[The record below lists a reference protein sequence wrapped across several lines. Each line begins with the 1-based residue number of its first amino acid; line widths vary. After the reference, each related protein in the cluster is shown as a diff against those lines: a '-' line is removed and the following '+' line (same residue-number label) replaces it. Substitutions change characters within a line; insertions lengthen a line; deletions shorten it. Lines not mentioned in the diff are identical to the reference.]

1 VYQLPIK
8 SGNDAE
14 YLAGVNGLPFFD
26 VKPFDYATFRRTDFV
41 LHLHRFHDNEA
52 LAGLDFVSRFD
63 KDANNFAWHGSD
75 YLLAALGFERTMP
88 TASPG
93 PRISNLGGEFL
104 EAGLELEHPVR

>member
-14 YLAGVNGLPFFD
+14 YFAGVNGLAFFD
-26 VKPFDYATFRRTDFV
+26 VKPFDNTTFRRTDFV
-41 LHLHRFHDNEA
+41 LHLHRFHDDEA

-75 YLLAALGFERTMP
+75 YLLAALGFERAMP
-88 TASPG
+88 AAPPG
-93 PRISNLGGEFL
+93 PRIRNLGGEFL
-104 EAGLELEHPVR
+104 EADLELQHTVQ